1 MLLREVDE
9 RIDQGRKVLLSPRLD
24 RGGRWLA
31 GPATPLDLEDLVQ
44 VHKPLPPYR
53 ELREGGFEEL
63 PPSVRPWR
71 DGTKAFRFDPLVFIE
86 RLVAITPHPREHQL
100 TYHGVFAP
108 AASLRHLVVPRPSAI
123 DPEDAHCH
131 ESPTATEPPE
141 PTTKHHTGSS
151 SYRWPEL
158 IKRVFAEDVLRCPN
172 CHGHRT
178 LLTAITDPFVI
189 RRILAHF
196 GLPTEVIPLEPP
208 RPPPEP

>member
-1 MLLREVDE
+1 
-9 RIDQGRKVLLSPRLD
+9 
-24 RGGRWLA
+24 
-31 GPATPLDLEDLVQ
+31 
-44 VHKPLPPYR
+44 
-53 ELREGGFEEL
+53 
-63 PPSVRPWR
+63 
-71 DGTKAFRFDPLVFIE
+71 
-86 RLVAITPHPREHQL
+86 
-100 TYHGVFAP
+100 
-108 AASLRHLVVPRPSAI
+108 VPRPSAI

-208 RPPPEP
+208 RPPPEPDLPWEAYGDTA